1 MKLRKPSYYDRFHC
15 IGSAC
20 SDTCCANWE
29 IEVDEESAKRYQTL
43 TGAMGE
49 RMKRNLVVEENEA
62 YFAMN
67 ETRRCPF
74 LNRENLCDLIL
85 EFGDEILCD
94 ICREHPRHYEWFGEY
109 TEVGLGLC
117 CEEAERLL
125 LTQEEPLTFQVEE
138 SEGEPEDEIEEDQ
151 TEDQASYIELFLRAR
166 ETAYSIV
173 QNREMKVADR
183 LILLLQYGEELQES
197 LDLDDLEAMERSA
210 MIYRNQKSALAAWKQ
225 MLRICGE
232 PVRDGNGLT
241 AWKQIFERY
250 SKLEALNPN
259 WQTQMLRI
267 AERLPA
273 LIGQKDA
280 WKCAYGQAERDY
292 EHLTVYFLYRYFMEA
307 LFDGDILG
315 KIKFAVMSILIIYGM
330 DLDTYEQT
338 GDRESADAGEQKQR
352 FAMADQL
359 AIIRWYSKEVEYCT
373 ENMDLLAKLCWE
385 DPCMSTEQLT
395 AILQFLA

>member
-29 IEVDEESAKRYQTL
+29 IEVDEESDGRYAAL
-43 TGAMGE
+43 TGVIGE
-49 RMKRNLVVEENEA
+49 RMKHNLVIEENEA

-85 EFGDEILCD
+85 ECGEEILCD
-94 ICREHPRHYEWFGEY
+94 ICREHPRHYEWFGDY

-138 SEGEPEDEIEEDQ
+138 SEGETEAEIEDQ
-151 TEDQASYIELFLRAR
+151 TEDQSSYINLFLKAR

-173 QNREMKVADR
+173 QNREMKVEDR

-197 LDLDDLEAMERSA
+197 LDLDELGAMERSA
-210 MIYRNQKSALAAWKQ
+210 AIYQNQASALAAWKQ

-232 PVRDGNGLT
+232 PERSDAGMK
-241 AWKQIFERY
+241 AWQQIFE
-250 SKLEALNPN
+250 
-259 WQTQMLRI
+259 I
-267 AERLPA
+267 
-273 LIGQKDA
+273 
-280 WKCAYGQAERDY
+280 
-292 EHLTVYFLYRYFMEA
+292 
-307 LFDGDILG
+307 
-315 KIKFAVMSILIIYGM
+315 
-330 DLDTYEQT
+330 
-338 GDRESADAGEQKQR
+338 
-352 FAMADQL
+352 
-359 AIIRWYSKEVEYCT
+359 
-373 ENMDLLAKLCWE
+373 
-385 DPCMSTEQLT
+385 
-395 AILQFLA
+395 

>member
-29 IEVDEESAKRYQTL
+29 IEVDEESAGRYAAL
-43 TGAMGE
+43 TGVIGE
-49 RMKRNLVVEENEA
+49 RMKHNLVIEENEA

-85 EFGDEILCD
+85 ECGEEILCD
-94 ICREHPRHYEWFGEY
+94 ICREHPRHYEWFGDY

-138 SEGEPEDEIEEDQ
+138 SEGETEAEIEDQ
-151 TEDQASYIELFLRAR
+151 TEDQSSYINLFLKAR

-173 QNREMKVADR
+173 QNREMKVEDR

-197 LDLDDLEAMERSA
+197 LDLDELDAMEQSA
-210 MIYRNQKSALAAWKQ
+210 AIYQNQASALAAWKQ

-232 PVRDGNGLT
+232 PERSDAGMK
-241 AWKQIFERY
+241 AWQQIFEIY
-250 SKLEALNPN
+250 SGLEALNPD
-259 WQTQMLRI
+259 WKSQMVQI
-267 AERLPA
+267 AEQLPA
-273 LIGQKDA
+273 MMERRES
-280 WKCAYGQAERDY
+280 WKNSYGQAERDY
-292 EHLTVYFLYRYFMEA
+292 ENLTVYFLYRYFMEA

-315 KIKFAVMSILIIYGM
+315 KIKFAVISILVIYGM
-330 DLDTYEQT
+330 DLMAYEQKR
-338 GDRESADAGEQKQR
+338 DVPGENSGKPEPE
-352 FAMADQL
+352 FELTEQL
-359 AIIRWYSKEVEYCT
+359 AVIRRYSKEVEYCT
-373 ENMDLLAKLCWE
+373 ENMELLLKACWE
-385 DPCMSTEQLT
+385 EECMSTEQLT
-395 AILQFLA
+395 EVLKLLM